1 MAQKH
6 KLTVM
11 DLALLTAGAIAA
23 VAVARPTEALV
34 LRFSTTETLVAAGL
48 IAGVL
53 LFILRK
59 YRKDIYGAV
68 EVLVA
73 FFTLAMAGE
82 AAADHTIPTAIIGF
96 LGAVY
101 VLVRG
106 MTNFIEGR
114 KERAGA

>member
-6 KLTVM
+6 RLTVM
-11 DLALLTAGAIAA
+11 DVSLLSVGAIIA
-23 VAVARPTEALV
+23 VAIARPAEAFV
-34 LRFSTTETLVAAGL
+34 LRFSTTETLVVTGL
-48 IAGVL
+48 IAGIL
-53 LFILRK
+53 LFVLRK
-59 YRKDIYGAV
+59 YRKDLYGAV

-82 AAADHTIPTAIIGF
+82 AAADHTIPTAVIGF

-114 KERAGA
+114 NERAAP